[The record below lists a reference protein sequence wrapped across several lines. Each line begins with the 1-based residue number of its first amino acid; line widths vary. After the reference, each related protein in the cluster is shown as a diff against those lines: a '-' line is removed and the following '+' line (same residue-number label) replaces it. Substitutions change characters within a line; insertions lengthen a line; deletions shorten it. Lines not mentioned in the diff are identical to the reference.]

1 MAGNMEVKKYKTFC
15 GDSYCYYYY
24 YYLVR
29 QKLTF
34 S

>member
-24 YYLVR
+24 LVR